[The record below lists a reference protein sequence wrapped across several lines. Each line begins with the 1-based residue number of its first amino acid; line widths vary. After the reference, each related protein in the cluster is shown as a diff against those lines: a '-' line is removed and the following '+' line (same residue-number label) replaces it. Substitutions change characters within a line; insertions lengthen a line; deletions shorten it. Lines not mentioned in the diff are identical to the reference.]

1 MSRIKQQT
9 LSQQERR
16 DRRFSDEF
24 KLKKLQEL
32 ERGQTTISEICRAY
46 EVSATSI
53 YRWQEKFSPM
63 KKKKERLIVES
74 QSVTQE
80 ILALKAKIAE
90 LERSIGQK
98 QILIDFKD
106 KMIDLAEETYKI
118 DIKKNFGSQP

>member
-1 MSRIKQQT
+1 MSRVKQQT
-9 LSQQERR
+9 LSLIERR
-16 DRRFSDEF
+16 NRRFSDEF
-24 KLKKLQEL
+24 KMKKLQEL
-32 ERGQTTISEICRAY
+32 DRGQTTIAEICKAY

-63 KKKKERLIVES
+63 KNKKERLIVES

-80 ILALKAKIAE
+80 ILALKARIAE
-90 LERSIGQK
+90 LERSVGQK
-98 QILIDFKD
+98 QIMIDFKD

>member
-9 LSQQERR
+9 LSPQERR

-24 KLKKLQEL
+24 KLKKLEEL